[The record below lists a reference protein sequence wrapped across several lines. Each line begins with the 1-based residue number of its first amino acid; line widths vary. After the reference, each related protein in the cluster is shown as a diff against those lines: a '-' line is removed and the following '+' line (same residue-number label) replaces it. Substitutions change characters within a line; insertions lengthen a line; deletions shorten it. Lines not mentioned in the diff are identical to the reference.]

1 MPYGQNFMSSDPQDI
16 AMSDIRKYKSLVMS
30 LFYVAKRTRP
40 EILFP
45 ISYLATRSSE
55 PTQNDYDK
63 ALRILSYLNTT
74 RDMKLTLR
82 CDNQRSKRLVFAF
95 VDASYA
101 IHPDMKGHSGTLI
114 FDECGN
120 LLYVS
125 SSKQK
130 LMSKS
135 STDAEIIAVHSVMNT
150 IEEVRDLFNELN
162 DTTIQFAYIKTI
174 YPLNF

>member
-1 MPYGQNFMSSDPQDI
+1 MNSECAFSFLGMAILFDYKKKIIKIDNSLYIKQLSDTYGIKDDNTMPYGQNFMSSDPQDI

-40 EILFP
+40 DILFAV
-45 ISYLATRSSE
+45 SYLATRSSE

-74 RDMKLTLR
+74 RDIKLTLK

-120 LLYVS
+120 LLHAS
-125 SSKQK
+125 SS
-130 LMSKS
+130 
-135 STDAEIIAVHSVMNT
+135 
-150 IEEVRDLFNELN
+150 
-162 DTTIQFAYIKTI
+162 
-174 YPLNF
+174 